1 MIDDPEII
9 ALNTAYTA
17 LKELDAEAM
26 ARNLNWLATKLG
38 ISLSTKPTS
47 IAHLPLPTSASP
59 AKNLLDAPDKP
70 TEPSDF
76 GSFATSAEFL
86 SKIHELSAEE
96 RVLAVAAYLQN
107 KDPENELTGFSINK
121 ELKHIGHGVK
131 NITRPVE
138 SLVKSTPQLM
148 IQLRKSGKT
157 RQAKKT
163 YRVTEEGVKAVK
175 LRLAN
180 PAAQA

>member
-1 MIDDPEII
+1 
-9 ALNTAYTA
+9 
-17 LKELDAEAM
+17 
-26 ARNLNWLATKLG
+26 
-38 ISLSTKPTS
+38 
-47 IAHLPLPTSASP
+47 
-59 AKNLLDAPDKP
+59 
-70 TEPSDF
+70 
-76 GSFATSAEFL
+76 
-86 SKIHELSAEE
+86 
-96 RVLAVAAYLQN
+96 VLAVAVYLQN